1 MFFSSTFNLFSSLT
15 GFIQFIVIEKPFSID
30 IMSQLRFCLLDD
42 MRFHISFVSGQYLC
56 FFFSSF
62 SIFAEKFLFLLILLF
77 VFFLG
82 VFLMEDLVSA
92 VMRHGI
98 MQFI

>member
-1 MFFSSTFNLFSSLT
+1 MSLLMLF
-15 GFIQFIVIEKPFSID
+15 
-30 IMSQLRFCLLDD
+30 LLDN
-42 MRFHISFVSGQYLC
+42 MGFRFGLDKSFVSGQYL

-62 SIFAEKFLFLLILLF
+62 SMFAEKFLFLLFLLF
-77 VFFLG
+77 VFV

-98 MQFI
+98 MQFN